1 MARMADAF
9 LRTKARRTIYE
20 MAKQQRKYKREVR
33 KKTLNNIIVALTIAA
48 FIAALPVGAAAAPVY
63 ADDITENATENVP
76 QSSFEYKNYPD
87 PESYANA
94 LSQKMGD
101 VYKTLTGKIDDT
113 KTIPIPG
120 LVETYVELDGA
131 DQTSDR
137 YVPQGL
143 CMAEDYMLITAY
155 DSKKKLST
163 VIYVVDTKEQKLVS
177 TLSLPNIYHAGG
189 IAYDGENIWM
199 TGDTSDKYDGKPFVQ
214 YMTYQTFLRL
224 IVEPVSEV
232 KESDIS
238 DKIYIK
244 NKPSFLECDSG
255 ILWVGT
261 YAGRKDTSE
270 AYLNGY
276 QITGEP
282 GNRSLN
288 TIMYTVI
295 AGLDS
300 SAQGADIE
308 DGYLYVSS
316 SYKGNTAEV
325 KSSFITKYDLRRAIQ
340 SSGSYYVQGQELS
353 RVEVPKMNEEIIVT
367 GSTVHI
373 NFEAGA
379 SNWKNVLIDT
389 DRILAVDKSLWGR

>member
-1 MARMADAF
+1 M
-9 LRTKARRTIYE
+9 I
-20 MAKQQRKYKREVR
+20 
-33 KKTLNNIIVALTIAA
+33 KKTLQNVIMVLALTAVIATA
-48 FIAALPVGAAAAPVY
+48 PALVAAAPAY
-63 ADDITENATENVP
+63 ADDTP

-87 PESYANA
+87 PESYSNA
-94 LSQKMGD
+94 LNQKMGD
-101 VYKTLTGKIDDT
+101 VHKTLTGKIDDT

-120 LVETYVELDGA
+120 LVETHVEFDGD

-214 YMTYQTFLRL
+214 YMTYETFLRL
-224 IVEPVSEV
+224 IEEPLSEV
-232 KESDIS
+232 EESDIS

-261 YAGRKDTSE
+261 YAGRKSTSE

-316 SYKGNTAEV
+316 SYKGTSAEV
-325 KSSFITKYDLRRAIQ
+325 KSSFITKYDLRSAME
-340 SSGSYYVQGQELS
+340 STGSYYVEGREVS
-353 RVEVPKMNEEIIVT
+353 RVEVPKMNEEIIVDGAT
-367 GSTVHI
+367 ILI
-373 NFEAGA
+373 NFESGA
-379 SNWKNVLIDT
+379 SYWRMALINT
-389 DRILAVDKSLWGR
+389 DRILAVDEKLWRRMR